1 MIIEKLVS
9 VLKNTL
15 QKTSLKGDEKS
26 IKVGWAISLPINH
39 SKPYTYYING
49 SLTNI
54 YQPIPKNLYPA
65 AGTYSTAIEMAQGN
79 CFANESLINK
89 ESLKSY

>member
-1 MIIEKLVS
+1 
-9 VLKNTL
+9 LK
-15 QKTSLKGDEKS
+15 KRDEKFDQS
-26 IKVGWAISLPINH
+26 GMGDFFTIINH
-39 SKPYTYYING
+39 SAKPYTYYING

-65 AGTYSTAIEMAQGN
+65 AGTYSTAIEMAQWAIALQTN
-79 CFANESLINK
+79 QLINK